1 MAGGQEKQA
10 CQLSR
15 RGEHEDCYPRNEQ
28 KGLLIFLVV

>member
-15 RGEHEDCYPRNEQ
+15 RGEQIYPRNEQ